1 MTRQGGILLP
11 LTALPGPW
19 GVGTLGREAERFL
32 DFLQAAGQSCWQILP
47 IGPTGFGDS
56 PYQSFSSFAG
66 NPYLI
71 DLDTLAEEGLLER
84 EEYAHLDWG
93 SDPGRVD
100 YGALYRL
107 RLPVL
112 RRACERLLSE
122 PPEDYPEFCQ
132 ENAFW
137 LEDYAL
143 FMALKGAFGGG
154 SWQAWPEELRRREA
168 DTLEV
173 WRASL
178 AGECAFWRAVQY
190 LFFRQ
195 WRAFR
200 AKAKERRISLMGDL
214 PIYVAEDSA
223 DVWAAPEQFQLD
235 EDLHPTEVAGVPPD
249 AFTEL
254 GQLWGNPL
262 YDWARMAG
270 EGYRW
275 WVRRLGYQL
284 SLYDI
289 LRLDHFRGFESYF
302 AIPAGD
308 PDARRGV
315 WRKGPG
321 TEFFR
326 CMEATLGRRAIVAED
341 LGYHTD
347 ALRAFLTEVG
357 YPGMKVLQFAFDSR
371 DTGSGYLPHTYT
383 QNCVAYTGTHDNDT
397 VLGWLNSAPEA
408 DTAYARAYLRLNEVE
423 GEHWGM
429 LRALWGCVADLAIA
443 PLGDILG
450 LGSEGRINTPST
462 LGGNWTWRVPEGVLT
477 GELARALRREM
488 ALYGRLPVDGWDCQM
503 HEIVV

>member
-1 MTRQGGILLP
+1 MRQSGILLP
-11 LTALPGPW
+11 LTALPGLW

-32 DFLQAAGQSCWQILP
+32 DFLRAAGQSCWQILP

-71 DLDTLAEEGLLER
+71 DLDLLAEEGLLER
-84 EEYAHLDWG
+84 EEYAALDWG

-100 YGALYRL
+100 YGALYHS

-112 RRACERLLSE
+112 RRACERLLST
-122 PPEDYPEFCQ
+122 PPEDYPEFCR

-154 SWQAWPEELRRREA
+154 SWQTWPEELRRRDPE
-168 DTLEV
+168 TLRT
-173 WRASL
+173 WRTAL
-178 AGECAFWRAVQY
+178 AGECDFWRSVQY

-200 AKAKERRISLMGDL
+200 AKAKERDIALMGDL

-235 EDLHPTEVAGVPPD
+235 ETLRPTQVAGVPPD
-249 AFTEL
+249 AFTAE

-262 YDWARMAG
+262 YDWPRMEA

-275 WVRRLGYQL
+275 WIRRLGYQF
-284 SLYDI
+284 SLYDM

-308 PDARRGV
+308 ADARRGV
-315 WRKGPG
+315 WKPGPG
-321 TEFFR
+321 AAFFR
-326 CMEATLGRRAIVAED
+326 AVEAALGRRTMVAED
-341 LGYHTD
+341 LGYHTE
-347 ALRAFLTEVG
+347 ALHRFLEEVG

-383 QNCVAYTGTHDNDT
+383 RNCVAYTGTHDNDT
-397 VLGWLNSAPEA
+397 VLGWLATAPAEDVA
-408 DTAYARAYLRLNEVE
+408 HARAYLRLNEAE
-423 GEHWGM
+423 GEHLGM
-429 LRALWGCVADLAIA
+429 LRALWGCVADLTIA
-443 PLGDILG
+443 PMGDILG
-450 LGSEGRINTPST
+450 LGHEARINTPST
-462 LGGNWTWRVPEGVLT
+462 TGGNWTWRVPAERLT
-477 GELARALRREM
+477 DELAGALRREM
-488 ALYGRLPVDGWDCQM
+488 TLYDRIPTDGRDCQQR
-503 HEIVV
+503 ETVI